1 LKNKSPHLN
10 ETEDVNLAMYILVA
24 VGALASVIALV
35 IILCDCCKKGPVVAK
50 TQFAV
55 ATMLTEDQPYRV
67 SKPH

>member
-1 LKNKSPHLN
+1 
-10 ETEDVNLAMYILVA
+10 MYILVA